1 MAWPDIALG
10 NIKHG
15 FALQS
20 MPYLEKLVFP
30 LQKTNH
36 SQGLFMCNKIQP
48 ITDIE
53 PITV

>member
-30 LQKTNH
+30 LQKDQSLSGFVH
-36 SQGLFMCNKIQP
+36 
-48 ITDIE
+48 
-53 PITV
+53 V